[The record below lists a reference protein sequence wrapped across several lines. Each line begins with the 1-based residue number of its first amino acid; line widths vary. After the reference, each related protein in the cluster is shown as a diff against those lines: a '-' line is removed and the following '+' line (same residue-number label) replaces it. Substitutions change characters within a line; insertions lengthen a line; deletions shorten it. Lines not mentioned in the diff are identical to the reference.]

1 MVVVAA
7 ILPGG
12 DLLDEVELVGDPAI
26 ETLTRQHAELG
37 FGHIE
42 PTAVFRLIPAW
53 LSADQDT
60 TIAAA
65 PKSAAAMVAV
75 ETLYAVLRRRRITPN
90 PNRAAPRRAMEAGS
104 GAGVIG
110 TPAIARSSMASPESN
125 AKSFAFVTPN
135 STK

>member
-42 PTAVFRLIPAW
+42 PTAVFRGVVPFEPL
-53 LSADQDT
+53 DET
-60 TIAAA
+60 TGFGCGEGFVERLWFVGVEVAMSTILLAAG
-65 PKSAAAMVAV
+65 K
-75 ETLYAVLRRRRITPN
+75 
-90 PNRAAPRRAMEAGS
+90 
-104 GAGVIG
+104 
-110 TPAIARSSMASPESN
+110 
-125 AKSFAFVTPN
+125 
-135 STK
+135 